1 MNDFFLSI
9 LKFRHFESK
18 LHAICD
24 FQKKKTGMR
33 KKWKENCTMKT
44 YFSRNEPFY
53 FSCHATWFKSP
64 GLGAF
69 ITQYN
74 VLFWVE
80 TALRAVDVMDRFG
93 KFYFYIMHYHVQ
105 WILPVF
111 TWFYWCF
118 SFLDPTR
125 THGYPSDP
133 KLVSKPSFH
142 LPRNPIHT
150 LIKRFLET
158 KTNLLG
164 LWNHAGARRDM
175 EWAAARELEK

>member
-1 MNDFFLSI
+1 
-9 LKFRHFESK
+9 
-18 LHAICD
+18 
-24 FQKKKTGMR
+24 MR

-80 TALRAVDVMDRFG
+80 TALRAVDVMDRSG
-93 KFYFYIMHYHVQ
+93 RFYFYIMHDHVQ
-105 WILPVF
+105 WIWPVF
-111 TWFYWCF
+111 TWFYWFF
-118 SFLDPTR
+118 SFLDPSRTR
-125 THGYPSDP
+125 LIQ

-142 LPRNPIHT
+142 PPRNPIHT
-150 LIKRFLET
+150 LIKRFLEL

-164 LWNHAGARRDM
+164 LWNHAGARRVYGM
-175 EWAAARELEK
+175 SRSTRVGKVGEKCWLVERVHHASSHQKIDANYGEYAIWG